1 MSMTDEQKKLKVL
14 DQYGYRQPYLGQALK
29 NVGIKNYIYKGEP
42 RTEEDFKANVRLIKD
57 DDSETNDL
65 SEFGVTWSQV
75 DTEMKRLQTEFDN
88 ALYQRKRS
96 VEYPDWGTQLDYIY
110 HNGVDK
116 WKTDIV
122 DPVKQ
127 KYPKPE

>member
-1 MSMTDEQKKLKVL
+1 MSTI
-14 DQYGYRQPYLGQALK
+14 DQYGVRIPWLGQALK
-29 NVGIKNYIYKGEP
+29 NVGIKNYIYKDEP
-42 RTEEDFKANVRLIKD
+42 RTEEDFKAKVRLIKD

-65 SEFGVTWSQV
+65 SEFSVTWSQV
-75 DTEMKRLQTEFDN
+75 DTELKRLQTEYDN

-116 WKTDIV
+116 WKTDMV
-122 DPVKQ
+122 DPVKA
-127 KYPKPE
+127 KYPKPS

>member
-1 MSMTDEQKKLKVL
+1 MSTI
-14 DQYGYRQPYLGQALK
+14 DQYGVRIPWLGQALK
-29 NVGIKNYIYKGEP
+29 NVGIKNYIYKDEP
-42 RTEEDFKANVRLIKD
+42 RTEEDFKAKVRLIKD

-75 DTEMKRLQTEFDN
+75 DTEMKRLQTEYDN

-116 WKTDIV
+116 W
-122 DPVKQ
+122 
-127 KYPKPE
+127 

>member
-1 MSMTDEQKKLKVL
+1 MSTI
-14 DQYGYRQPYLGQALK
+14 DQYGVRIPWLGQALK
-29 NVGIKNYIYKGEP
+29 NVGIKNYIYKDEP
-42 RTEEDFKANVRLIKD
+42 RTEEDFKAKVRLIKD

-65 SEFGVTWSQV
+65 SEFSVTWSQV
-75 DTEMKRLQTEFDN
+75 DTEMKRLQTEYDN

-116 WKTDIV
+116 WKTDMV
-122 DPVKQ
+122 DPVKA
-127 KYPKPE
+127 KYPKPS

>member
-1 MSMTDEQKKLKVL
+1 MSTI
-14 DQYGYRQPYLGQALK
+14 DQYGVRIPWLGQALK
-29 NVGIKNYIYKGEP
+29 NVGIKNYIYKDEP
-42 RTEEDFKANVRLIKD
+42 RTEEDFKAKVRLIKD

-65 SEFGVTWSQV
+65 GEFGVTWSQV
-75 DTEMKRLQTEFDN
+75 DTEMKRLQTEYDN

-116 WKTDIV
+116 WKTDMV
-122 DPVKQ
+122 DPVKA
-127 KYPKPE
+127 KYPKPS

>member
-1 MSMTDEQKKLKVL
+1 MNAI
-14 DQYGYRQPYLGQALK
+14 DQYGVRVPWLGKALQ
-29 NVGIKNYIYKGEP
+29 NVGIKHYVYKDEP

-75 DTEMKRLQTEFDN
+75 DAEIKRLNKEYEDT
-88 ALYQRKRS
+88 LYQRKRS

-110 HNGVDK
+110 HNGIEK
-116 WKTDIV
+116 WKADIV
-122 DPVKQ
+122 DPVKA
-127 KYPKPE
+127 KYPKPS

>member
-1 MSMTDEQKKLKVL
+1 MTSKVFDE
-14 DQYGYRQPYLGQALK
+14 YGVKAPWLGKALK
-29 NVGIKNYIYKGEP
+29 NLGIQNYIYKGEP
-42 RTEEDFKANVRLIKD
+42 RTESDFLANVRLIKD

-65 SEFGVTWSQV
+65 SEFSVTWTQV
-75 DTEMKRLQTEFDN
+75 DTEMKRLQTEYDN

-110 HNGVDK
+110 HNGIEK

-122 DPVKQ
+122 DPVKA
-127 KYPKPE
+127 KYPKPS